1 MDKNIPE
8 VRFKG
13 FEDEWEN
20 MDASEI
26 FKTYFDKN
34 HPDLPVLSASQ
45 EYGMIVRE
53 NVGFNVQHNK
63 ENEAGYKRVLPGQ
76 FVIHL
81 RSFQGGF
88 AHSTIEGITSPAYT
102 IMEFRDQSQQD
113 DIFWKYVLT
122 SKEFIKRLETVTYGI
137 RDGRSISFEDFS
149 ELGFEVPSLKEQR
162 KIGKTLTVIDTLIR
176 KLEQK
181 LEKLRNIKQSLLNQ
195 MFINVNRGGYTPLI
209 RFKGSEDEWMTIRL
223 CDISKKVTEKN
234 ATSLYRD
241 VFTNSAEFGVIKQ
254 RDFFDHDV
262 ANEDNI
268 QGYYIVRPND
278 YVYNPRIS
286 TTAPVGPINR
296 NKLGRCGV
304 MSPLYYVFRVEKQRA
319 GILHFL
325 DYYFKSNMWHDFMF
339 KNGNSGARSDRFS
352 ITDNIFSLMPIS
364 CPKKEEEQLNIGQV
378 FINLEK
384 NIRNES
390 IKLSKLRSIKHSLL
404 QKMFV

>member
-1 MDKNIPE
+1 MDKNKKVPE

-13 FEDEWEN
+13 FEDEWKN
-20 MDASEI
+20 MDASVI

-34 HPDLPVLSASQ
+34 HPNLPVLSASQ

-53 NVGFNVQHNK
+53 NVGFKVQHNK

-88 AHSTIEGITSPAYT
+88 AHSTVEGITSPAYT
-102 IMEFRDQSQQD
+102 IIEFRDKSQQD

-195 MFINVNRGGYTPLI
+195 MFININPRGG
-209 RFKGSEDEWMTIRL
+209 
-223 CDISKKVTEKN
+223 VH
-234 ATSLYRD
+234 
-241 VFTNSAEFGVIKQ
+241 SA
-254 RDFFDHDV
+254 D
-262 ANEDNI
+262 
-268 QGYYIVRPND
+268 
-278 YVYNPRIS
+278 
-286 TTAPVGPINR
+286 
-296 NKLGRCGV
+296 
-304 MSPLYYVFRVEKQRA
+304 
-319 GILHFL
+319 
-325 DYYFKSNMWHDFMF
+325 
-339 KNGNSGARSDRFS
+339 
-352 ITDNIFSLMPIS
+352 
-364 CPKKEEEQLNIGQV
+364 
-378 FINLEK
+378 
-384 NIRNES
+384 
-390 IKLSKLRSIKHSLL
+390 
-404 QKMFV
+404 